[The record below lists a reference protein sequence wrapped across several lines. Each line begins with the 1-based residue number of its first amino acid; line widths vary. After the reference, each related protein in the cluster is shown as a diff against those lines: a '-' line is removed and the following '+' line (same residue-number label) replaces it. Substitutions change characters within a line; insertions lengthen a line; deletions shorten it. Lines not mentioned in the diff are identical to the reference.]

1 MAEPS
6 MLLPADVRERL
17 SKLELHTRS
26 VVEGMISGL
35 HKSPYHGFSVE
46 FAQHREYTWGDELKH
61 LDWKVFARSDRYY
74 IKQYE
79 EETNLTALIFLDGSE
94 SMLYK
99 AENRPG
105 VERTKYEYGA
115 LAACALAFILLR
127 QQDTAGLYLFDH
139 ELIGQVPP
147 SSHPMTLNSF
157 METIRGLEPRGESN
171 VGTLFHRLAEDIRR
185 RGVVFFISD
194 FFFPREGHGWR
205 LPATPGSTLPAPK
218 RSSRYGVLGAGATTT
233 RRAHVPAFLPPFP
246 EKVLAADAPPKK
258 RKRGAEDDARDAEAL
273 QLALNRIASPPPRD
287 DGGALPLQ
295 ERLDRAK
302 ASA

>member
-115 LAACALAFILLR
+115 LAACALAFIL
-127 QQDTAGLYLFDH
+127 YY
-139 ELIGQVPP
+139 VV
-147 SSHPMTLNSF
+147 N
-157 METIRGLEPRGESN
+157 
-171 VGTLFHRLAEDIRR
+171 RL
-185 RGVVFFISD
+185 
-194 FFFPREGHGWR
+194 
-205 LPATPGSTLPAPK
+205 
-218 RSSRYGVLGAGATTT
+218 
-233 RRAHVPAFLPPFP
+233 
-246 EKVLAADAPPKK
+246 
-258 RKRGAEDDARDAEAL
+258 
-273 QLALNRIASPPPRD
+273 
-287 DGGALPLQ
+287 
-295 ERLDRAK
+295 
-302 ASA
+302 